1 MDRSVRQCGGIFLT
15 TVAIAVVLRCA
26 WEVWPGTLLGLFAPR
41 NTSVWELSKIGLW
54 PGIAAAVLYHVPLRD
69 KSSLCAYLMVPAA
82 LPVALLFV
90 YWFLRMVCGICSGL
104 CRCGGLG
111 MSAGCRRGNGPFRP
125 SDGLCRAAL
134 PMVGRL
140 LLESGRL
147 PTRCFPAWG
156 GSADFYGNDA
166 APGGSVGRLV
176 KM

>member
-104 CRCGGLG
+104 VDAVVWVCLLAVGEATAHSVRQTAF
-111 MSAGCRRGNGPFRP
+111 AGR
-125 SDGLCRAAL
+125 AL
-134 PMVGRL
+134 PMVGML
-140 LLESGRL
+140 LLIWAFAYTLFSL
-147 PTRCFPAWG
+147 HG